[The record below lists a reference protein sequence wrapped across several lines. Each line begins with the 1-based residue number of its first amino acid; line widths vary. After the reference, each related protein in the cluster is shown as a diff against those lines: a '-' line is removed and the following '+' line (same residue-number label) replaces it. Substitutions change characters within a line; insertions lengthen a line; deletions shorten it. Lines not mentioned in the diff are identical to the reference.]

1 MSIRR
6 IFAEVTVSISE
17 LRNKPKLYFTDQPI
31 AVISHNRPVGYVIGA
46 RAYEDL
52 VSILCQSQQDDTFE
66 GRFQPTAARLR
77 EIVESEK
84 KGGSGVS

>member
-17 LRNKPKLYFTDQPI
+17 MRNKPQLYFMDQPI
-31 AVISHNRPVGYVIGA
+31 AAISHNRPVGYVIGA

-52 VSILCQSQQDDTFE
+52 VSILLQSLQDVTFE

-77 EIVESEK
+77 EIIESGK
-84 KGGSGVS
+84 TPDGY